1 MEAVLPILLIIT
13 SSFLIIST
21 FNNVRLKRENER
33 LKEKHV
39 DLRENYQRI
48 LDKYQK
54 ELLNCYVG
62 NCYLKRG
69 LENAQRGQESEVGT
83 RNINEL

>member
-1 MEAVLPILLIIT
+1 MEVVVSILLIIT
-13 SSFLIIST
+13 SSFLIISI
-21 FNNVRLKRENER
+21 FNNVRLKKENER

-48 LDKYQK
+48 LDKYQR

-62 NCYLKRG
+62 NCYLKIDRVDID
-69 LENAQRGQESEVGT
+69 ER
-83 RNINEL
+83 